1 MKRHE
6 YLKALRTVSGA
17 LRVGA
22 RRGLSTAVVAC
33 TPLAILAPLGAE
45 AQVVLSGGVTETYDD
60 NIFLEKGNGLPPVI
74 LQDSQAGDPSLV
86 LSAPTE
92 ADGKKNDDFLTD
104 VHVGASGAPLLFRG
118 VKSSM
123 GATVGGIF
131 FADQSDYD
139 RATLNADLDLRSQK
153 ELIPEPFFV
162 GVGTQI
168 RSQSNNASVGQGTAT
183 RLSEVLYS
191 NLDLGVRSVRVA
203 RDTTWGA
210 GYRFGYVNYLG
221 DFTFKSNPNDNLGP
235 LGDRFR
241 NQGSDYITNT
251 VSTAFDEQISKRFS
265 ATLGVALTDF
275 VVTDANSSGVVNSTS
290 NDLDR
295 DELTPSL
302 TGRYIISKD
311 FTADGSVGYNM
322 TRYQND
328 RSSVQAVVINPDG
341 TQTVINEGRS
351 NNSDSFI
358 FTAGTSYS
366 PDPGTALRLGVDQ
379 TTTPDVNG
387 ERLITRGVTFSGVE
401 TLTDRLRGSLS
412 ARYLQY
418 GVGSNLTN
426 PTDRWEFTAALQYS
440 ITPSVSLNTGY
451 QFADQSIEKNNLEQR
466 AIFTTED
473 YQSNRI
479 FLGLSAGFV
488 GLEN

>member
-1 MKRHE
+1 M
-6 YLKALRTVSGA
+6 
-17 LRVGA
+17 
-22 RRGLSTAVVAC
+22 
-33 TPLAILAPLGAE
+33 
-45 AQVVLSGGVTETYDD
+45 
-60 NIFLEKGNGLPPVI
+60 
-74 LQDSQAGDPSLV
+74 
-86 LSAPTE
+86 
-92 ADGKKNDDFLTD
+92 
-104 VHVGASGAPLLFRG
+104 
-118 VKSSM
+118 
-123 GATVGGIF
+123 
-131 FADQSDYD
+131 
-139 RATLNADLDLRSQK
+139 
-153 ELIPEPFFV
+153 
-162 GVGTQI
+162 
-168 RSQSNNASVGQGTAT
+168 
-183 RLSEVLYS
+183 
-191 NLDLGVRSVRVA
+191 
-203 RDTTWGA
+203 
-210 GYRFGYVNYLG
+210 
-221 DFTFKSNPNDNLGP
+221 
-235 LGDRFR
+235 
-241 NQGSDYITNT
+241 
-251 VSTAFDEQISKRFS
+251 
-265 ATLGVALTDF
+265 
-275 VVTDANSSGVVNSTS
+275 VNSTS

-479 FLGLSAGFV
+479 FLGLS
-488 GLEN
+488 